1 MTSTLSNG
9 QDQEKKTLTTSPFIG
24 VKVFSGLELRLI
36 SSDVNKA
43 VVIGPQSDDVILS
56 IRNEILQVKIAF
68 GSISNNSP
76 THVDLYYS
84 KLLNDVSVSQGS
96 KLTSNKPFRQTSL
109 SLKSN
114 TGGVMD
120 LEIYADRLDVM
131 ANTGGRLELK
141 GVVSNFNLIVNAG
154 GSCEAELLQSDQ
166 IKTKLIGG
174 GYAYVFASKLLDAQV
189 LGGSVLRVYGDPV
202 KKIYQQKLGGKV
214 YFKK

>member
-76 THVDLYYS
+76 TYVDLYYS
-84 KLLNDVSVSQGS
+84 KFLNDVSVYQGS
-96 KLTSNKPFRQTSL
+96 KLTSNEPIRQTSL
-109 SLKSN
+109 TLKSN
-114 TGGVMD
+114 TGGVID

-174 GYAYVFASKLLDAQV
+174 GYAYVLVSKLLDAQV